1 MAVLKVFVSS
11 TCYDLGMV
19 RAELRGFIS
28 NFGHEP
34 VMSEFNDVLFDP
46 KDHTHESCI
55 KEIAN
60 SDVIILIIGS
70 RFGGKAIPQA
80 VNQIDIEKIK
90 SLSKNTKFLA
100 STDNISITQVEIL
113 RAIEY
118 NIPIFTFV
126 DSKVLN
132 DHLLYEKNKDKD
144 FIDKIDFA
152 SIDKR
157 KTAVYIFEFINF
169 LRLRAK
175 NNSIFEFS
183 KISDIEDVIK
193 KQWSALLQRLL
204 FNQRKEITERNQG
217 NLFLEGIKDIK
228 SLILTTI
235 STDNGK
241 EIGKG
246 VLRYRRLIEF
256 FQFFG
261 DVDVLHVLRQNV
273 SWDDLLKQLG
283 IKEVVV
289 LDGDSFAIRRLTF
302 LIKED
307 DTFYECRY
315 HVSVIQKLSQE
326 WNLFRKLTD
335 NLKESIIGAVLESEQ
350 TTFPHVRYRNQN
362 IREYIIELEGK
373 RSTTTTTTTIN
384 PKTFEEVSLPDGPNY
399 QNVSDSEESSDE
411 S

>member
-1 MAVLKVFVSS
+1 MALLKVFVSS

-55 KEIAN
+55 KEIGN

-80 VNQIDIEKIK
+80 VNQIDIEKLK
-90 SLSKNTKFLA
+90 ALSKNTKFL
-100 STDNISITQVEIL
+100 STTENISITQVEIL
-113 RAIEY
+113 RAIEH

-126 DSKVLN
+126 DNKVLN

-157 KTAVYIFEFINF
+157 ETAIYIFEFINF

-175 NNSIFEFS
+175 NNSVFEFT
-183 KISDIEDVIK
+183 KISDIEEVLK

-204 FNQRKEITERNQG
+204 YHQRKETTERNQA
-217 NLFLEGIKDIK
+217 NMFMEGIKDIK

-246 VLRYRRLIEF
+246 VLRFRRLIEF
-256 FQFFG
+256 FQYFQVN
-261 DVDVLHVLRQNV
+261 DVMMLMRQNI
-273 SWDDLLKQLG
+273 SWDDLLKQLL
-283 IKEVVV
+283 IKDIVV
-289 LDGDSFAIRRLTF
+289 LDGDNYRMRNLTY
-302 LIKED
+302 LVKED
-307 DTFYECRY
+307 NTFYECRY
-315 HVSVIQKLSQE
+315 HVSLIQKLSQE
-326 WNLFRKLTD
+326 WNLFRQLND
-335 NLKESIIGAVLESEQ
+335 NLKESIIGAVIESEQ
-350 TTFPHVRYRNQN
+350 QSFPHVRYRSQDFNDF
-362 IREYIIELEGK
+362 ILEIEIK
-373 RSTTTTTTTIN
+373 RATTTTTTTIN
-384 PKTFEEVSLPDGPNY
+384 PKTFDTILPEGPNY
-399 QNVSDSEESSDE
+399 EANSDGEDNTDE
-411 S
+411 G

>member
-1 MAVLKVFVSS
+1 MALLKVFVSS

-28 NFGHEP
+28 NFGHDP

-80 VNQIDIEKIK
+80 VNQIDIEKLK
-90 SLSKNTKFLA
+90 GLSKGTKLLGN
-100 STDNISITQVEIL
+100 TDNISITQVEIL
-113 RAIEY
+113 RAIEL
-118 NIPIFTFV
+118 NVPIFTFV

-132 DHLLYEKNKDKD
+132 DHLLYEKNKDKE

-157 KTAVYIFEFINF
+157 ETAVYIFEFINF

-183 KISDIEDVIK
+183 KISDIEDAIK
-193 KQWSALLQRLL
+193 RQWSALLQRLL
-204 FNQRKEITERNQG
+204 YNQRKDTTERNQT
-217 NLFLEGIKDIK
+217 NMFLEGIKDIK

-256 FQFFG
+256 FQSFQNM
-261 DVDVLHVLRQNV
+261 DVLHFLRQNIV
-273 SWDDLLKQLG
+273 WEDFFKQLG
-283 IKEVVV
+283 IKNTVVI
-289 LDGDSFAIRRLTF
+289 DGDSMRTRSFTYLV
-302 LIKED
+302 KVDE
-307 DTFYECRY
+307 TFYECRY
-315 HVSVIQKLSQE
+315 HISVMQRLSQE
-326 WNLFRKLTD
+326 WNSFRQLND
-335 NLKESIIGAVLESEQ
+335 NLKENIIGAVTESEQ
-350 TTFPHVRYRNQN
+350 QSIPHVKYRSLNFN
-362 IREYIIELEGK
+362 DFIKDIEV
-373 RSTTTTTTTIN
+373 RRAITTSATTIN
-384 PKTFEEVSLPDGPNY
+384 PKTFDIVGEGEASYGVNNDGND
-399 QNVSDSEESSDE
+399 NSD
-411 S
+411 

>member
-1 MAVLKVFVSS
+1 MALLKVFVSS

-28 NFGHEP
+28 NFGHDP

-55 KEIAN
+55 KEIGN
-60 SDVIILIIGS
+60 SDVIVLIIGS

-80 VNQIDIEKIK
+80 VNQLDIEKIK
-90 SLSKNTKFLA
+90 SLSKNNKFL
-100 STDNISITQVEIL
+100 SNTDSFSITQVEIL
-113 RAIEY
+113 RAIEL

-126 DSKVLN
+126 DAKVLN

-144 FIDKIDFA
+144 FINKIDFA
-152 SIDKR
+152 SIEKR
-157 KTAVYIFEFINF
+157 ETAVYIFEFINF

-204 FNQRKEITERNQG
+204 YNQRKETTERTQANM
-217 NLFLEGIKDIK
+217 FMEGIKDIK

-235 STDNGK
+235 NTDNGK

-256 FQFFG
+256 FQYFG
-261 DVDVLHVLRQNV
+261 DINVFILLKQNV
-273 SWDDLLKQLG
+273 SWDDLLKQ
-283 IKEVVV
+283 IHVKEIVV
-289 LDGDSFAIRRLTF
+289 LDGDSITIRRLTF

-315 HVSVIQKLSQE
+315 HISIIQRLSQE
-326 WNLFRKLTD
+326 WNLFRQL
-335 NLKESIIGAVLESEQ
+335 NESLKESIIGAVLESEQ
-350 TTFPHVRYRNQN
+350 SMFTQVRYKNQN
-362 IREYIIELEGK
+362 FRDYIAELEER

-384 PKTFEEVSLPDGPNY
+384 PKTFD
-399 QNVSDSEESSDE
+399 EESANDNPDSDDSNE
-411 S
+411 

>member
-1 MAVLKVFVSS
+1 MALLKVFISS

-34 VMSEFNDVLFDP
+34 VMSEYNDVLFDP

-70 RFGGKAIPQA
+70 RYGGKAIPQA
-80 VNQIDIEKIK
+80 VSHVDIDKLK
-90 SLSKNTKFLA
+90 TLSKSSKILE
-100 STDNISITQVEIL
+100 SPENISITQVEIL
-113 RAIEY
+113 RAIEL

-132 DHLLYEKNKDKD
+132 DHLIYEKNKDKD

-157 KTAVYIFEFINF
+157 ETAVYIFEFINF
-169 LRLRAK
+169 IRLRAK

-183 KISDIEDVIK
+183 KISDIEDTIK

-204 FNQRKEITERNQG
+204 YNQRKDIVDKNQA
-217 NLFLEGIKDIK
+217 NMFLEGIKDIK
-228 SLILTTI
+228 SLIITTI

-246 VLRYRRLIEF
+246 VLRFRRVIEF
-256 FQFFG
+256 LQYFQGITVPSF
-261 DVDVLHVLRQNV
+261 LMQNLI
-273 SWDDLLKQLG
+273 WEDLLKQLT

-289 LDGDSFAIRRLTF
+289 LDGDTMRVRGLTF
-302 LIKED
+302 LITED
-307 DTFYECRY
+307 GTFYECRY
-315 HVSVIQKLSQE
+315 HIGAIQKISQE
-326 WNLFRKLTD
+326 WNIFRQLND
-335 NLKESIIGAVLESEQ
+335 NLKESIIGAISESVQES
-350 TTFPHVRYRNQN
+350 FPHVRFRNQQFK
-362 IREYIIELEGK
+362 EYISELEI
-373 RSTTTTTTTIN
+373 RRATTTTTTTIN
-384 PKTFEEVSLPDGPNY
+384 PKIFDEITPDGPNY
-399 QNVSDSEESSDE
+399 QADSETEDNNDE
-411 S
+411 